1 MAATHAKSGVLPLPH
16 VGLTQH
22 GTGSFSAS
30 TGTQMSRVAGKDVL
44 GARDGPV
51 IHEHINYQAD
61 TAALEKEKVDHRDW
75 RESRFLLR

>member
-1 MAATHAKSGVLPLPH
+1 
-16 VGLTQH
+16 
-22 GTGSFSAS
+22 
-30 TGTQMSRVAGKDVL
+30 MSRVAGKDVL